1 MIFVRDLSPKILTS
15 FKFVIISASDNEPA
29 ILLTGYPSS
38 LNFEDA
44 EEWIFSSNRVL
55 ILFLGKEVLIT
66 VLYDGI

>member
-1 MIFVRDLSPKILTS
+1 
-15 FKFVIISASDNEPA
+15 
-29 ILLTGYPSS
+29 